1 MVRKMT
7 KPDLVKMILGIENP
21 KLINRL
27 KKYLEKETVDFWDEL
42 SEPEK
47 KEIKRG
53 ISQLNEGNRIA
64 FDDFLKKVS

>member
-1 MVRKMT
+1 MDRKMT

-47 KEIKRG
+47 KEIKLG

>member
-1 MVRKMT
+1 MDIKTT
-7 KPDLVKMILGIENP
+7 KLELVKMILGIENP

-42 SEPEK
+42 SESEK
-47 KEIKRG
+47 EEIKLG

>member
-1 MVRKMT
+1 MDIQTT
-7 KPDLVKMILGIENP
+7 KLELVKMILGIENP

-42 SEPEK
+42 SESEK
-47 KEIKRG
+47 EEIKLG

>member
-1 MVRKMT
+1 MDIETT
-7 KPDLVKMILGIENP
+7 KLELVKMILGIENP
-21 KLINRL
+21 GLINRL

-42 SEPEK
+42 SESEK
-47 KEIKRG
+47 EEIKLG

>member
-1 MVRKMT
+1 
-7 KPDLVKMILGIENP
+7 MILGIENS

-42 SEPEK
+42 SESEK
-47 KEIKRG
+47 EEIKLG

>member
-1 MVRKMT
+1 MDIKTT
-7 KPDLVKMILGIENP
+7 KLELVKMILGIENP

-42 SEPEK
+42 SESEK
-47 KEIKRG
+47 EEIKLG
-53 ISQLNEGNRIA
+53 ISQLNEGNKIA

>member
-1 MVRKMT
+1 MDRKMT